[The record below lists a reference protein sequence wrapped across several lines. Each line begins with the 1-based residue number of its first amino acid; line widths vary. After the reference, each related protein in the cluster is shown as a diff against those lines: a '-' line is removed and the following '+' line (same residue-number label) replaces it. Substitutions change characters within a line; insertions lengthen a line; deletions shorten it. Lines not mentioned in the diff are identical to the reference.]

1 MRTTN
6 GLIVFAGGKVIEEDP
21 IVGTQ
26 EITIPDIG
34 ASFKVVPRSGSEACE
49 ISISISGVT
58 FEDTDLS
65 VDENGNIAII
75 AYYDSGSAGDGG
87 GDDEP
92 IG

>member
-6 GLIVFAGGKVIEEDP
+6 GLIVFAGGRVIEEDP

-26 EITIPDIG
+26 TIDIPDIS
-34 ASFKVVPRSGSEACE
+34 ASITVHPRGGSDACE
-49 ISISISGVT
+49 VSIELGGVT

-65 VDENGNIAII
+65 VDENGKISII
-75 AYYDSGSAGDGG
+75 AYYDSGSGGDGG
-87 GDDEP
+87 GSDEP